1 MFAESHL
8 CWCFKLTCQG
18 VEVAGVPFSYTP
30 CSRTSSLWQLG
41 SSSSLNCRAR
51 FTTGMCWP
59 PCGPRPLPHK
69 QKEAKLNPRRL
80 CRAQTGS
87 MVVAECGK
95 EQVEGSAESWGVRGT
110 AGHQRQAQKQRG
122 DEKPNSPQ
130 SPVYRITWRTLE
142 SGWISVLQ
150 GELGQMKIGK
160 SRCLSNLCKRTRLK
174 AGTLSLSRV

>member
-95 EQVEGSAESWGVRGT
+95 EQVEGSAESWGWEGQQ
-110 AGHQRQAQKQRG
+110 GIKGKHK
-122 DEKPNSPQ
+122 S
-130 SPVYRITWRTLE
+130 
-142 SGWISVLQ
+142 SGEMRNQ
-150 GELGQMKIGK
+150 
-160 SRCLSNLCKRTRLK
+160 TP
-174 AGTLSLSRV
+174 LSLQYTGSPEGLLKVAGSACCKES

>member
-1 MFAESHL
+1 MSQLHWSWKAKHNEGCTNSRSETRTLRLRPQHAHTLMQNLTFAESHL

-87 MVVAECGK
+87 VVVAECGK
-95 EQVEGSAESWGVRGT
+95 EQVEGSAESWG
-110 AGHQRQAQKQRG
+110 
-122 DEKPNSPQ
+122 
-130 SPVYRITWRTLE
+130 
-142 SGWISVLQ
+142 
-150 GELGQMKIGK
+150 
-160 SRCLSNLCKRTRLK
+160 
-174 AGTLSLSRV
+174 